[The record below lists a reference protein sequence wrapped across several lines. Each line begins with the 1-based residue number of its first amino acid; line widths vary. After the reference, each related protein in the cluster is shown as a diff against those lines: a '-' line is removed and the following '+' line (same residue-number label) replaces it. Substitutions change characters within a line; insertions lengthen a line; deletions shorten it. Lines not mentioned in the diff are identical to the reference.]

1 MPTPGDHFSRKQIL
15 GFYQHDPSDLYWVVF
30 RGRQI
35 LAMCLRSDFNPHL
48 QRVPAEVWI
57 GDDSPTK
64 EWGDILANDT
74 ARVPIYMKQTGENEF
89 VYLGEFDVL
98 NRTATDAELNAA
110 RETIL
115 HQHQRGISRIVF
127 LKKT

>member
-35 LAMCLRSDFNPHL
+35 LALCLRFDYNRRIL
-48 QRVPAEVWI
+48 QEPAQVWI
-57 GDDSPTK
+57 GDDSPTD

-74 ARVPIYMKQTGENEF
+74 ARVPVYVKKDEDDFT
-89 VYLGEFDVL
+89 YLGEFEVL
-98 NRTATDAELNAA
+98 SRTATAAEL
-110 RETIL
+110 
-115 HQHQRGISRIVF
+115 QHASDSIPHKRGMSRIVF
-127 LKKT
+127 LKKL